1 MADIISTI
9 AGTGVKGYTGD
20 GGPAVSADL
29 SEPFMCEL
37 DTKGNI
43 YIVEA
48 TNHCIRLLDSDSQIV
63 NTIAGTGKAGYSGDG
78 GPANEATFNEPYA
91 VQIAAN
97 GDIYVVDRLNAAI
110 RKIDHNSGIIS
121 TFAGG
126 TKGGGYIEPNDCF
139 LVDNTALLV
148 ADVQSQKITSV
159 DLLSGAVTDV
169 AGNGEKARKGDGGLA
184 LEASIFGAR
193 AVCKDNKGN
202 MYVCEREGNAIRR
215 IDTKG
220 IISTIAGT
228 GDFGYEGDGQ
238 HSLKSTWNGPK
249 AIRCDQANNLLVV
262 DTENHAVRQI
272 DLSTYTVQTV
282 AGGHEGGDGDGGPS
296 TEAGLNRPHACSA
309 DAKGNLY
316 IADSDNHR
324 VRMVGRA

>member
-48 TNHCIRLLDSDSQIV
+48 TNHCIRLLDIDSQIV

-110 RKIDHNSGIIS
+110 RKIDHSSGIIS

-126 TKGGGYIEPNDCF
+126 TKGGG
-139 LVDNTALLV
+139 
-148 ADVQSQKITSV
+148 
-159 DLLSGAVTDV
+159 
-169 AGNGEKARKGDGGLA
+169 
-184 LEASIFGAR
+184 
-193 AVCKDNKGN
+193 
-202 MYVCEREGNAIRR
+202 
-215 IDTKG
+215 
-220 IISTIAGT
+220 
-228 GDFGYEGDGQ
+228 
-238 HSLKSTWNGPK
+238 
-249 AIRCDQANNLLVV
+249 
-262 DTENHAVRQI
+262 
-272 DLSTYTVQTV
+272 
-282 AGGHEGGDGDGGPS
+282 
-296 TEAGLNRPHACSA
+296 
-309 DAKGNLY
+309 
-316 IADSDNHR
+316 
-324 VRMVGRA
+324 